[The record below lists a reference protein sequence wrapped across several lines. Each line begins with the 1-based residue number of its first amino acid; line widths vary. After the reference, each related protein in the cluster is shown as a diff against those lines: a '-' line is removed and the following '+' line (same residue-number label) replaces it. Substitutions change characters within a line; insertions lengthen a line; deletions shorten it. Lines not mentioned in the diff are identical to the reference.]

1 MPTSNLSA
9 SLAPNEVNVVPIDI
23 SFALSSFV
31 IELDAE
37 NVVEDTVPS
46 AVVASEN
53 PQLS

>member
-1 MPTSNLSA
+1 MINSQKINTDDMPIITTQ
-9 SLAPNEVNVVPIDI
+9 EEIDDKGVNP
-23 SFALSSFV
+23 
-31 IELDAE
+31 E